1 MSILVWHFIDMYCCV
16 LTFVDSDVICYL
28 MKMARQKKPVN
39 LALAPEILEGVD
51 AWIKAQEMPVT
62 KTWVFEKALSEFLE
76 RRSGEKKD

>member
-1 MSILVWHFIDMYCCV
+1 
-16 LTFVDSDVICYL
+16 